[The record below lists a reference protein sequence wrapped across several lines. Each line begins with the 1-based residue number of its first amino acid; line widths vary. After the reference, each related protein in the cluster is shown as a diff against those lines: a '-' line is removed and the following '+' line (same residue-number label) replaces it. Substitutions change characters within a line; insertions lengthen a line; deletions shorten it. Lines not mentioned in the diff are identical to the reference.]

1 MGASIVPKLAKDTMV
16 RGGASPQHVLS
27 DVSVGSKADLTAP
40 RPTSAIPPK
49 ADIDG
54 RYRHVRFCQKR
65 TSAHPKG
72 RGMKQ
77 PYSITSSARASN
89 ADGTVRPRAFAVFRL
104 MTSSYLL
111 GACTGISLGFSP
123 LRMRST

>member
-72 RGMKQ
+72 KGMSALRTKADVAKPSQHVRFVPSPEVSSPIRSPRRRG
-77 PYSITSSARASN
+77 RAMQM
-89 ADGTVRPRAFAVFRL
+89 VR
-104 MTSSYLL
+104 
-111 GACTGISLGFSP
+111 
-123 LRMRST
+123 